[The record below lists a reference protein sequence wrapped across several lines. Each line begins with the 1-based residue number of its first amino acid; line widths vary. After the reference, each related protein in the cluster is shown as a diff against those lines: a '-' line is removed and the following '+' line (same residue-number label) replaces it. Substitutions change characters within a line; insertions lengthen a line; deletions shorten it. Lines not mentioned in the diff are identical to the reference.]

1 MHTNKVLKVL
11 LLSLVLLLLAGCAAQ
26 TPAPTSTAAAEEPAA
41 EETEAPAEA
50 APEEP
55 VAEDPATDEAA
66 EEEPTAEI
74 DLVVF
79 AAASL
84 TDAFDGLAEAYMAQN
99 PGVNVVRNYASSS
112 QLATQLIEGAQA
124 DVYASANEN
133 QMGNVIAEGLINSPT
148 VIFATNKLTVV
159 VPADNPAGIDSVAG
173 LAQPS
178 LQLVL
183 ALPGVPARDY
193 ANQIL
198 ESMSEDPAFGLD
210 FIDAVFANL
219 VSEEDSVRQV
229 SAKIALGEAD
239 AGIVYTSD
247 VTPDIADQV
256 LMIPIPDEY
265 NVTATYPIGIL
276 DDAPNPEQARAFIDF
291 VLSEEGQAIL
301 AEWGF
306 QPPPG
311 D

>member
-55 VAEDPATDEAA
+55 VAEDPATEEAA